1 MFVLINLLIADDNKE
16 FDITLFNFIKKNINQ
31 INIVGICVDGLD
43 TFKKIK
49 ELSPDVVLL
58 DIKMPTL
65 NGFQIVDKLISE
77 KINIPKII

>member
-1 MFVLINLLIADDNKE
+1 MINLLIADDNKE

>member
-43 TFKKIK
+43 TFEKIK
-49 ELSPDVVLL
+49 ELNPDVVLL
-58 DIKMPTL
+58 DIK
-65 NGFQIVDKLISE
+65 NANFKWIS
-77 KINIPKII
+77 NR